1 MADKYAI
8 RVILE
13 NGSSGWIAG
22 RDCKILLFKTKPEAI
37 KALKEM
43 KKDSH
48 YSWKYETEV
57 AECTASKG

>member
-1 MADKYAI
+1 MMSGTNLSLYKELSQKFIVDIVASGG
-8 RVILE
+8 V
-13 NGSSGWIAG
+13 SSI
-22 RDCKILLFKTKPEAI
+22 DDV